1 VSSQALTA
9 RGLTCRLVESDEEL
23 AAHHAVRHQVFVVD
37 QRLFVGND
45 RDERDL
51 MADTLHAV
59 GLDDDVVARGGH
71 DALVGAGHGAVVGAV
86 RLYPLVKGYW
96 QGDRL
101 AVLPEFRTHNIGALL
116 VRFAVATAGARG
128 GSDMVAHIQ
137 PRNVRFFECLGWLRD
152 GAEETYCGHPHV
164 PMRIS
169 LRRLKTI
176 RRANGAD

>member
-1 VSSQALTA
+1 VKSTLALDKAQTSIRIA
-9 RGLTCRLVESDEEL
+9 ESDLEL
-23 AAHHAVRHQVFVVD
+23 AEHHRIRHEVFVQE
-37 QRLFVGND
+37 QRIFPGTDLD
-45 RDERDL
+45 ARDGQPGVLRVL
-51 MADTLHAV
+51 
-59 GLDDDVVARGGH
+59 GCYRGIP
-71 DALVGAGHGAVVGAV
+71 AGSV
-86 RLYPLVKGYW
+86 RLYELDPAARLW